1 MTTRGPTVFVV
12 DDDLAMR
19 ESLCWLISSINLPVK
34 AFSSGRNFLDELQPD
49 WTGCVII
56 DVRIPGMS
64 GLELHEVLATH
75 FDGLASI
82 IITGHADVQMSVRA
96 MKSGALDFLEKPF
109 NDQELLEIVQKA
121 IERTVRSSQIL
132 EYRRDIQ
139 ERFDSLS
146 QRERQV
152 LDGLIAG
159 NPNKV
164 IARDLGLSPKTIE
177 AHRSKITKKMK
188 AKCLVQIAVIVTRF
202 GLIKDYSLPE

>member
-1 MTTRGPTVFVV
+1 MTTHEPTVFVV

-19 ESLCWLISSINLPVK
+19 ESLCWLIASINLPVK
-34 AFSSGRNFLDELQPD
+34 TFSSAREFLDEVQPS

-56 DVRIPGMS
+56 DVRMPGMS
-64 GLELHEVLATH
+64 GLELQEVLTTH
-75 FDGLASI
+75 FDDLASI

-96 MKSGALDFLEKPF
+96 MKSGALDFLEKPC
-109 NDQELLEIVQKA
+109 NDQELLELVQQA
-121 IERTVRSSQIL
+121 IDRIVRSIRNL
-132 EYRRDIQ
+132 EFRREIQ

-164 IARDLGLSPKTIE
+164 IARDLGLSPKTVE
-177 AHRSKITKKMK
+177 VHRGNITKKMK
-188 AKCLVQIAVIVTRF
+188 AKCLVEIAIIVTKF
-202 GLIKDYSLPE
+202 VLIKGNSLLV

>member
-1 MTTRGPTVFVV
+1 MNTREPTVFVV

-34 AFSSGRNFLDELQPD
+34 AFSSAREFLDELQPD

-56 DVRIPGMS
+56 DVRMPGMS
-64 GLELHEVLATH
+64 GLELRDVLATH

-82 IITGHADVQMSVRA
+82 MITGHADVQMAVRA

-109 NDQELLEIVQKA
+109 NDQELLELVQQAIDRIVQY
-121 IERTVRSSQIL
+121 SQNL
-132 EYRRDIQ
+132 EFRREIQ

-146 QRERQV
+146 QREHQV
-152 LDGLIAG
+152 LDELIAG
-159 NPNKV
+159 SSNKM

-177 AHRSKITKKMK
+177 VHRGNITKKMK
-188 AKCLVQIAVIVTRF
+188 AQCLVQIAVIVTRF
-202 GLIKDYSLPE
+202 GLIKENSLPK